1 MKVVKSHAKE
11 FLVLTILLAIAV
23 SVVNAAVFVYYP
35 VGISANWAPPSVYF
49 SGGTNANQTDLGA
62 GNTISVILS
71 DGYTTASGKC
81 YTSASLTVH
90 PSSYGTTYYKD
101 VLRINNGG
109 NQAYYIGFI
118 VNTAFTNT
126 TISTARLI
134 LKTTDG
140 STTVGTVDLKSTGTT
155 WKRWLLNS
163 NSQLVVDL
171 EFTIS
176 SSSSGSDSAS
186 ISLVYS
192 PQSTESPP
200 SP

>member
-11 FLVLTILLAIAV
+11 LLVLTILLAIAV

-71 DGYTTASGKC
+71 GGYTIASGKG

-109 NQAYYIGFI
+109 TQAYYIGFI
-118 VNTAFTNT
+118 VNTAFSNT
-126 TISTARLI
+126 AISAAELI
-134 LKTTDG
+134 IKTTSG
-140 STTVGTVDLKSTGTT
+140 STVGTVDLKSTGTT
-155 WKRWLLNS
+155 WIPWSLS
-163 NSQLVVDL
+163 SSSQLVVDL

-192 PQSTESPP
+192 PQSGELPP